1 MKLFSLN
8 FADNQNIKQTMEEKR
23 NFKDWLNENTP
34 SIMKIVLIVA
44 LLLAIVIIVSL
55 LKLSFST

>member
-1 MKLFSLN
+1 
-8 FADNQNIKQTMEEKR
+8 MEEKR

-55 LKLSFST
+55 FKLSFST